1 MRRRSFPKMRRFP
14 EEPPTKMRPRSRTK
28 PGTKQRPRRASR
40 TSQRSRAETAPAP
53 EQPPA
58 EPNQDEATKQYN
70 SHQKNHLESLEP
82 SRGSPSYP
90 SQPRLASGVTHS
102 PSCAAPRTRGWGLFT
117 LLSAGPAPTV
127 IPVYAVESQDG
138 RVLLLLLCG
147 GGSFFFVVVLIE
159 P

>member
-1 MRRRSFPKMRRFP
+1 VPILP
-14 EEPPTKMRPRSRTK
+14 EDASL
-28 PGTKQRPRRASR
+28 PRRTTDQDEAKESH
-40 TSQRSRAETAPAP
+40 QAGNQAETTKSSTNQ
-53 EQPPA
+53 EEPA
-58 EPNQDEATKQYN
+58 EPDHEAEQKPNQ
-70 SHQKNHLESLEP
+70 HQNNPLEP

-102 PSCAAPRTRGWGLFT
+102 PSCAAPRNRGWGLFT
-117 LLSAGPAPTV
+117 LLSAGPTPTV
-127 IPVYAVESQDG
+127 IPVYAVESRDG